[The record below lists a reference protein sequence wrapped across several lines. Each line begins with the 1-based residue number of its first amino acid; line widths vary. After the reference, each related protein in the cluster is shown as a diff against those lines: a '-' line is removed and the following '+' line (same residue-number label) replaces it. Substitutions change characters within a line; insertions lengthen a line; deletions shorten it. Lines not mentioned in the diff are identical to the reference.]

1 MIKTAK
7 KKPVKKQPEEKGTTG
22 IKYEDKSKG
31 QPQLVS
37 IFEEL
42 KTYLTPYEKDSL
54 TAKQSGGQYHLWSNK
69 EIEVEGRK
77 RNEVYFAG
85 LLVQKGYVGF
95 YYMPLYAN
103 PSLKNEL
110 KTELLK
116 CLKGKSCFHIKKLDD
131 NLKSQIKDALETG
144 YEYYKK
150 LRWV

>member
-1 MIKTAK
+1 MTKIAK
-7 KKPVKKQPEEKGTTG
+7 KKSSKKQPEEKGTTG
-22 IKYEDKSKG
+22 VKYEDKSKG
-31 QPQLVS
+31 QPELVY

-69 EIEVEGRK
+69 EIEVEGHR
-77 RNEVYFAG
+77 RNDVYFAG

-95 YYMPLYAN
+95 YYMPVYAN
-103 PSLKNEL
+103 PSLKNKL
-110 KTELLK
+110 KPELLK
-116 CLKGKSCFHIKKLDD
+116 YLKGKSCFHIKKLDD

-150 LRWV
+150 LKWV